1 MWALVT
7 GASTGLG
14 REFARALARLGYSVV
29 LVARDRAALSLL
41 ASALEKEA
49 GVATEVLVADLLD
62 QTARAAVAERLAST
76 THPIDI
82 FVSNAGFGLSGDL
95 HQTAWPEER
104 DHLDIHVSVPLELT
118 HSALRAMHS
127 RRRGRIIVVAS
138 VAAFL
143 HRGAYSAAKRYW
155 ISMAKSLTATY
166 RKSNVTVTAVCP
178 GFTRTE
184 FHQRMAMDVSGLPGW
199 AWLAADRVVATG
211 LRHALRGK
219 PVSVPSLRYRTLVA
233 LAPLIP
239 TSLHQVGSA
248 RRAS

>member
-14 REFARALARLGYSVV
+14 REFARALARLGYGVV
-29 LVARDRAALSLL
+29 LVARDEAALDVL
-41 ASALEKEA
+41 ARDLEEET
-49 GVATEVLVADLLD
+49 GVATEVLAADLLD
-62 QTARAAVAERLAST
+62 STARAAVSERLASIT
-76 THPIDI
+76 QPIDI

-95 HQTAWPEER
+95 HQTAWAEER

-127 RRRGRIIVVAS
+127 RARGRIIVVAS

-155 ISMAKSLTATY
+155 VSMAKSLTATY

-199 AWLAADRVVATG
+199 AWLAADRVAATG
-211 LRHALRGK
+211 LRHALLGK

-233 LAPLIP
+233 LAPFLP
-239 TSLHQVGSA
+239 ATLQQVGSA
-248 RRAS
+248 RKSS